1 MMEEKQKQLILAI
14 LIFLGGVLFSLYLA
28 RVIDGLLTDQGV
40 LNFWVPFGL
49 VFSGVM
55 HSEPQRMLFLLL
67 TGIVFLLAVS
77 FFITSNKSYRS
88 DVNQITPAIKTPV
101 ATGQYQCGSAR
112 WLKDK
117 EKNAVFESFILK
129 KDSNFIK
136 GVMQSGREEKMK
148 IRESVCWTDPIK
160 HCDREPLKHGGLV
173 VGKNDLKHGNEK
185 IYFIGDDVHGLIIG
199 STRCGKT
206 RTVVLQTIATLTLAS
221 ESMVVCDP
229 KGELYNYTSAFAKK
243 CGFDVYALDFK
254 NPLKSDCYNFLQPV
268 IDAVN
273 EGKTSSAID
282 MTWDI
287 TRALVGEAQ
296 GEKLWNHGEA
306 SIIASAILVVVIENK
321 DQPDFQNMT
330 NVYFF
335 ISEMCKPPKHPDP
348 EMAIIKYMNDLK
360 EKNPTHP
367 AVGLLAISE
376 IAPSRTRGSFYTSA
390 LATLRLFTNPL
401 IYEMTRSSDFRPRQL
416 GEKKTIIYMILPDE
430 KTTYYSLA
438 SLFCTQQYGALINLA
453 DSLGGRLPI
462 RMNFVLD
469 EFGNFTSI
477 PDFAN
482 QLTVGG
488 GRGIR
493 FNLFLQSF
501 AQLEDKYGKEVARI
515 IKGNCETWIYLQ
527 TDDPETLK
535 EISDKLGKYTTS
547 VYSLSSSQQRY
558 AEGSSSQ
565 SVNLV
570 GRELLMPDEVKKI
583 RRPYNLVTS
592 RNNPAIMTSP
602 DVSGWVFNDLFGM
615 GSEKHNTKLRIIRE
629 NARPKKPEEKMKL
642 WGIWEEYSK

>member
-1 MMEEKQKQLILAI
+1 MEEKKKQLIVAI
-14 LIFLGGVLFSLYLA
+14 LIFFGGSFSCLYFA
-28 RVIDGLLTDQGV
+28 RVIDGLLTGQGV
-40 LNFWVPFGL
+40 LNLWVPFGL
-49 VFSGVM
+49 VFGGVLD
-55 HSEPQRMLFLLL
+55 SEPQRMIFFLLI
-67 TGIVFLLAVS
+67 GIVFLLAVS
-77 FFITSNKSYRS
+77 FFVSSNKSYRS

-101 ATGQYQCGSAR
+101 ATGQYQCGSAV
-112 WLKDK
+112 WLSEK
-117 EKNAVFESFILK
+117 EKKEAFESFILK
-129 KDSNFIK
+129 KNSDFMK
-136 GVMQSGREEKMK
+136 GVMQSGNEEKMK
-148 IRESVCWTDPIK
+148 IRERVCWTDPVQ
-160 HCDREPLKHGGLV
+160 HCDKEPLKHGGLV
-173 VGKNDLKHGNEK
+173 VGKSDLKHGNEE
-185 IYFIGDDVHGLIIG
+185 IYFIGEDVHGLIIG

-206 RTVVLQTIATLTLAS
+206 RTVVLQTIATLVLAS

-229 KGELYNYTSAFAKK
+229 KGELHNYTSAFAKK

-268 IDAVN
+268 IDAIN
-273 EGKTSSAID
+273 EGDESRAID
-282 MTWDI
+282 ITWDI
-287 TRALVGEAQ
+287 TRAMVGEAK
-296 GEKLWNHGEA
+296 GEKIWNQGEA
-306 SIIASAILVVVIENK
+306 SIIASAILVVVIENQ
-321 DQPDFQNMT
+321 DQPDLQNMT

-335 ISEMCKPPKHPDP
+335 ISKMCKPPKHPDP
-348 EMAIIKYMNDLK
+348 DMAIVKYMNDLK
-360 EKNPTHP
+360 GINPTHP

-376 IAPSRTRGSFYTSA
+376 IAPSRTRGSFYTAA

-401 IYEMTRSSDFRPRQL
+401 IYEMTRKSDFRPRQL

-453 DSLGGRLPI
+453 DGLGGRLPI
-462 RMNFVLD
+462 RTNFVLD

-501 AQLEDKYGKEVARI
+501 AQLEEKYGKEVARI

-527 TDDPETLK
+527 TDDPETLR

-547 VYSLSSSQQRY
+547 VYSLSSSQQRF

-592 RNNPAIMTSP
+592 RNNPAIMISP

-615 GSEKHNTKLRIIRE
+615 GSENHNTKLRIIRDE
-629 NARPKKPEEKMKL
+629 ARPKKREEKIKL
-642 WGIWEEYSK
+642 WRIWEEYSF